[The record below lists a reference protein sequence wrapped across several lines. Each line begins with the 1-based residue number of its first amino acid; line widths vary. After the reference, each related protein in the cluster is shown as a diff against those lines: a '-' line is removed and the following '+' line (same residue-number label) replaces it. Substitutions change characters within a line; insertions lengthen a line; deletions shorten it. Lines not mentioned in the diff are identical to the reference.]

1 MVAIDE
7 SVSKHAEPD
16 GIDEV
21 AICRTLLRIVASLE
35 ESAYTEN
42 QLRQTAEQELDD
54 LADPASAED
63 TPQGLVAL

>member
-1 MVAIDE
+1 MAAIDE

-35 ESAYTEN
+35 ESTYTEN
-42 QLRQTAEQELDD
+42 QLRQTEVVVHPN
-54 LADPASAED
+54 LADPASED
-63 TPQGLVAL
+63 DTSQGLVAL